1 MTIERTRERRVQ
13 GEGVPRGNDR
23 RNVKDRRTQSNL
35 LYSSFRIGDTT
46 FILNIHQVQEVLQAQ
61 EMVKVPLSS
70 GLVAGLINLRGDI
83 VPAVNLRPVLGIHDA
98 LKETDN
104 MNVVIYSPIGIF
116 SMIVDEVHDILEV
129 SPTMIQATPPSLPGY
144 LKALTNGICKLSSS
158 LLMVLDVEGVVRMI
172 ESHQQA

>member
-1 MTIERTRERRVQ
+1 MTVERTGERRVENLGAPPT
-13 GEGVPRGNDR
+13 GER
-23 RNVKDRRTQSNL
+23 RSLKDRRTQSNL

-61 EMVKVPLSS
+61 EMVTVPLSS
-70 GLVAGLINLRGDI
+70 GLVAGLINLRGEI

-104 MNVVIYSPIGIF
+104 MNVVIYSPVGIF
-116 SMIVDEVHDILEV
+116 SLIVDEVHDILEV
-129 SPTMIQATPPSLPGY
+129 SPSMIQATPPSLPGY

-158 LLMVLDVEGVVRMI
+158 LLMVLDIDGVVRMI
-172 ESHQQA
+172 ESHNQA